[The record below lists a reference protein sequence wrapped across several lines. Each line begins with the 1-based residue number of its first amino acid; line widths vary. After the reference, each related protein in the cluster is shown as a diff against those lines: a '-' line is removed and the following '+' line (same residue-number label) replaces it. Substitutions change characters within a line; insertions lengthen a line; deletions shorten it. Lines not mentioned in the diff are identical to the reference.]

1 MGVAPGHVHL
11 IEREEDIEQLHFD
24 TDKLL
29 VTNQTTMSQ
38 WDTAH
43 LMNKVREKFPT
54 VEIHNEICLAT
65 QERQEAVAEQS
76 KGCDLVIV
84 VGDPRSNN
92 SNRLAQ
98 VAREIAG
105 VEAYRVA
112 DVTEIDI
119 EWLKGKKK
127 VAVTAGASTPT
138 AITREV
144 IQYLEQFDENDPS
157 TWKAE
162 RKVDLRK
169 ILPPVREKRA

>member
-1 MGVAPGHVHL
+1 
-11 IEREEDIEQLHFD
+11 
-24 TDKLL
+24 
-29 VTNQTTMSQ
+29 
-38 WDTAH
+38 
-43 LMNKVREKFPT
+43 
-54 VEIHNEICLAT
+54 
-65 QERQEAVAEQS
+65 
-76 KGCDLVIV
+76 
-84 VGDPRSNN
+84 
-92 SNRLAQ
+92 
-98 VAREIAG
+98 
-105 VEAYRVA
+105 VA